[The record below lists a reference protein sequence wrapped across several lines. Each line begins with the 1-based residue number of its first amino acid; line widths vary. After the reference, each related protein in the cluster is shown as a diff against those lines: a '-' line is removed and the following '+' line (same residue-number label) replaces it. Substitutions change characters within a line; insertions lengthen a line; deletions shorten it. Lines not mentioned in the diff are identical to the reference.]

1 MKKLQGQ
8 GTCPEVAVRLK
19 GEKWAVKTP
28 EQSLSA
34 GSIKQRSLKEAD
46 LISIVQIKFLLGFA
60 LLSSIFCS
68 LISVLIV

>member
-1 MKKLQGQ
+1 M
-8 GTCPEVAVRLK
+8 RLK

-34 GSIKQRSLKEAD
+34 GSIKQKRLKEAD